1 MGIAALDLIKRAAQ
15 IAQDESYVRWTE
27 PEWLRW
33 INDAAAAAIIIRPA
47 ARAVTNVLSLVQ
59 GTLQKLPGSAVQ
71 LLDVTR
77 NMAADGVTPGR
88 IVRRVDRQLL
98 DDQNPDWHSTTPAS
112 KIKHYTFEERAP
124 KQFYCYPPAIA
135 GTKVEALYSEL
146 PPTVAQD
153 SDTLDMGPEYL
164 NALVNYM
171 LYRALSKDSEYANGQ
186 IAAGFYQAFI
196 DAINGGA
203 AQTTANSPNQNS
215 V

>member
-1 MGIAALDLIKRAAQ
+1 MGIAALDLIKRAGQ

-59 GTLQKLPGSAVQ
+59 GTLQTLPANSVQ

-98 DDQNPDWHSTTPAS
+98 DDQNPDWHSTTPAG

-135 GTKVEALYSEL
+135 GTKVEALFSQL
-146 PPTVAQD
+146 PPTVTQD
-153 SDTLDMGPEYL
+153 TDTLDMGPEYM

-171 LYRALSKDSEYANGQ
+171 LYRAMSKDAEYANGQ
-186 IAAGFYQAFI
+186 VAAAFYQAFVE
-196 DAINGGA
+196 AINGGA